1 MRNTSGWA
9 ERVDEEFSNA
19 AFVGCL
25 DSAGVLKLVAILR
38 NLDGYMDIKR
48 PRHLV
53 HRWSLS
59 FNTFFFS
66 VGELTITLEDVVN
79 TLMLLVFGDE
89 SSFN

>member
-9 ERVDEEFSNA
+9 ERVDEEFSNV

-53 HRWSLS
+53 HRWSPS
-59 FNTFFFS
+59 FNTFFFF
-66 VGELTITLEDVVN
+66 VGELTITLEVVVN
-79 TLMLLVFGDE
+79 SLMLPVFGDE